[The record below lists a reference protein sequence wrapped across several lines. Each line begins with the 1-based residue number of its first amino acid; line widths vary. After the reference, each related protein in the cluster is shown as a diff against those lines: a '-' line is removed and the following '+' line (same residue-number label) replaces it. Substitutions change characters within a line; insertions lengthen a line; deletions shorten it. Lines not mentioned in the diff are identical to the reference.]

1 MASAVQLQGILL
13 LQRQGGIMEKQ
24 CLFAEQKCRKMSKN
38 PWKMSK
44 HIFDISLGVPN
55 F

>member
-1 MASAVQLQGILL
+1 VASAVQLQGIML
-13 LQRQGGIMEKQ
+13 LQRQGGIMKKQ
-24 CLFAEQKCRKMSKN
+24 CLLAEQKCRKMSKN

-44 HIFDISLGVPN
+44 RFFVIPLGVPN